1 MLRAAEIIRQ
11 LSESQIF
18 RDYERAFNDATAL
31 PLALSPKVLWQPAL
45 HGRRNESAFC
55 SLMAKTSR
63 SCAACL
69 EVQEDLRQAL
79 PQQAR
84 TVTCF
89 AGLCD
94 TAIPLLVGGDLIGY
108 LQTGQVALRR
118 PTRAVFSRISR
129 QLLSWGS
136 QVDLGKIEDAYFHSR
151 VLSRKRYEA
160 MVRLV
165 EIFARHLSTVANQC
179 VVQNEHHAPPLIHRA
194 KKIIAE
200 KSGGKLA
207 LSQLAHALNIST
219 FHFCKMF
226 KKATGLTF
234 TEYLTRTRIE
244 KAKKLLLDPQVR
256 ISEAAYD
263 SGFASITH
271 FNRSF
276 RRVVGESPTQYRKSL
291 AHFARHASGRA

>member
-11 LSESQIF
+11 LSESQIY
-18 RDYERAFNDATAL
+18 RDYEKAFNDATEL

-45 HGRRNESAFC
+45 RGKKNENEFC
-55 SLMAKTSR
+55 SLMAKSSR

-69 EVQEDLRQAL
+69 EVQEDLRRGNAEQT
-79 PQQAR
+79 R

-94 TAIPLLVGGDLIGY
+94 TAVPLSVGGDLIGY
-108 LQTGQVALRR
+108 LQTGQVALRQ
-118 PTRAVFSRISR
+118 PSRANYTRISR
-129 QLLSWGS
+129 QILSWGT
-136 QVDLGKIEDAYFHSR
+136 QVDLRKLEDAYFHTR
-151 VLSRKRYEA
+151 VLSRKQYEA
-160 MVRLV
+160 MVRLL
-165 EIFARHLSTVANQC
+165 EIFGRHLSSVANEC
-179 VVQNEHHAPPLIHRA
+179 IVQNERQDPPLVHRA

-200 KSGGKLA
+200 KAGDELT
-207 LSQLAHALNIST
+207 LSQLAHALNVST
-219 FHFCKMF
+219 FYFCKMF
-226 KKATGLTF
+226 KKATGLNF
-234 TEYLTRTRIE
+234 TEYVTRTRIE

-276 RRVVGESPTQYRKSL
+276 RRVVGQSPTQYRNSL
-291 AHFARHASGRA
+291 AHFSPAKS